1 MTTAAI
7 AFWVLFIYLALC
19 IIAKV
24 SIELVED
31 FVIKSNVRSHMTPSQ
46 RSLTWL
52 LRLPAIWYP
61 IFHIVIIMG
70 CAWIYLQAYL
80 DYVEDIADE
89 GEDNQRI
96 DE

>member
-1 MTTAAI
+1 MATATI
-7 AFWVLFIYLALC
+7 VFWVLFIYLALC

-31 FVIKSNVRSHMTPSQ
+31 FVIKSNVRSCMTPSQ

-61 IFHIVIIMG
+61 VFHIVTILA
-70 CAWIYLQAYL
+70 CAWIYIQAYL
-80 DYVEDIADE
+80 DNVEDIADQ
-89 GEDNQRI
+89 GEDQRI